1 MRPHVQSLVALVA
14 ASTVASMS
22 AFASVPPKP
31 PKPPILVKLDIDS
44 PQFNPRLPLGLMYS
58 SGWPLE
64 FKATVLRDDSGNRPG
79 IVARQAATTY
89 PGNRQTA
96 WIVFEDPDDCLEVYW
111 EPGDFDV
118 VLPECL
124 QGATDVV
131 PDETYLEFSMD
142 FDNAGM
148 SDPLAP
154 NGDPVRLGNL
164 KAWERLS
171 DPTLSGRPKFLSQN
185 DNDIASGLPPSL
197 EEFGPRTGD
206 AVKDGYGFG
215 ADDDFINLVVLAR
228 HGAGIV
234 FDQDFNRPAGPL
246 RQRNLAGFMNW
257 VNYELTAANGL
268 TVVHAGMTVPYGLV
282 APLVKLDLCAA
293 GGGVTSEPNCVVA
306 GSGGT
311 QGGLYRLD
319 GGPLVSRSPLTDGQ
333 TAFDEVMESLTYVVR
348 AFLVNGLAPSELS
361 DLDGDG
367 RVTAED
373 ARLAGYDVIS
383 NEETIRLRQVSGF
396 QCGGEPFTNLIPFDF
411 DGNGAV
417 RTDIAC
423 PPGPG
428 AIKPPPK

>member
-1 MRPHVQSLVALVA
+1 M
-14 ASTVASMS
+14 
-22 AFASVPPKP
+22 
-31 PKPPILVKLDIDS
+31 
-44 PQFNPRLPLGLMYS
+44 
-58 SGWPLE
+58 
-64 FKATVLRDDSGNRPG
+64 
-79 IVARQAATTY
+79 ARQAASRT
-89 PGNRQTA
+89 PAIARRLDAVSENPALPQ
-96 WIVFEDPDDCLEVYW
+96 VYW

-171 DPTLSGRPKFLSQN
+171 DPALSGRPKFLSQT
-185 DNDIASGLPPSL
+185 DNDIASGTPPSL

-234 FDQDFNRPAGPL
+234 LDQEFNRPAGPL

-268 TVVHAGMTVPYGLV
+268 TVVHAGIRCP
-282 APLVKLDLCAA
+282 
-293 GGGVTSEPNCVVA
+293 
-306 GSGGT
+306 
-311 QGGLYRLD
+311 
-319 GGPLVSRSPLTDGQ
+319 
-333 TAFDEVMESLTYVVR
+333 TASWR
-348 AFLVNGLAPSELS
+348 PW
-361 DLDGDG
+361 
-367 RVTAED
+367 
-373 ARLAGYDVIS
+373 
-383 NEETIRLRQVSGF
+383 
-396 QCGGEPFTNLIPFDF
+396 
-411 DGNGAV
+411 
-417 RTDIAC
+417 
-423 PPGPG
+423 
-428 AIKPPPK
+428 